1 MVTLASR
8 PVDGRRNFPSGLN
21 PSTSN
26 TMRSSIITS
35 ALLLFGAVQADPGA
49 KKNTGGPI
57 DASILAHTGEPAGK
71 EIKIANNLTVYIS
84 PPPKSPRT
92 KPRSQSAILLLTDV
106 FGLNLLQNKLLA
118 DSFARAGYLTLVPD
132 LFAGSPAP
140 SDINDPA
147 SANFSIPAF
156 LAAHQ
161 PPVTDPI
168 IASAISHL
176 RGSLNISSIAAAG
189 YCFGGRYAL
198 RVVNPSPGGADVAF
212 AAHPSLLTDE
222 EISGV
227 EKPVSVAAA
236 DRDELLTAAR
246 RAEVEGLLL
255 GAGGR
260 YQVGVYGGTPH
271 GFAVRANYSVES
283 ERFGKEGAFCR
294 RWGGLMSFWW
304 GGGE

>member
-1 MVTLASR
+1 
-8 PVDGRRNFPSGLN
+8 
-21 PSTSN
+21 
-26 TMRSSIITS
+26 MRSSIITS

-84 PPPKSPRT
+84 PPPPKSPRT

-246 RAEVEGLLL
+246 RAELEGLLL

-283 ERFGKEGAFCR
+283 ERFGKEGAFLQAVGWFDEFLVGR
-294 RWGGLMSFWW
+294 G
-304 GGGE
+304 

>member
-1 MVTLASR
+1 
-8 PVDGRRNFPSGLN
+8 
-21 PSTSN
+21 
-26 TMRSSIITS
+26 MRSSIITS
-35 ALLLFGAVQADPGA
+35 ALLVFGAVQADPGA

-84 PPPKSPRT
+84 PPPPKSPRT

-283 ERFGKEGAFCR
+283 ERFGKEGAFLQAVGWFDEFLVGR
-294 RWGGLMSFWW
+294 G
-304 GGGE
+304 

>member
-1 MVTLASR
+1 
-8 PVDGRRNFPSGLN
+8 
-21 PSTSN
+21 
-26 TMRSSIITS
+26 
-35 ALLLFGAVQADPGA
+35 
-49 KKNTGGPI
+49 
-57 DASILAHTGEPAGK
+57 
-71 EIKIANNLTVYIS
+71 
-84 PPPKSPRT
+84 PRT
-92 KPRSQSAILLLTDV
+92 KPRSQSAFLLLTDV

-283 ERFGKEGAFCR
+283 ERFGKEGAFLQAVGWFDEFLVGR
-294 RWGGLMSFWW
+294 G
-304 GGGE
+304 

>member
-1 MVTLASR
+1 MEDATSLPASTHRHQTPCVPPSSRAPCSSLA
-8 PVDGRRNFPSGLN
+8 PSKPTPEPKRTPAV
-21 PSTSN
+21 PSTPPSSL
-26 TMRSSIITS
+26 TPASQQVKRSRSPTTS
-35 ALLLFGAVQADPGA
+35 TSPR
-49 KKNTGGPI
+49 
-57 DASILAHTGEPAGK
+57 
-71 EIKIANNLTVYIS
+71 

-283 ERFGKEGAFCR
+283 ERFGKEGAFLQAVGWFDEFLVGR
-294 RWGGLMSFWW
+294 G
-304 GGGE
+304 